1 MLEDLF
7 AGEVESVDGEEESF
21 SEKVE
26 SVDGKGKV
34 ESIDGKEKVTLSEDN
49 RKKVEALRRCFA
61 PMYPADAVVR
71 DEELKG
77 VLADVMEHPNHYVLK
92 PQREGGGY
100 NIWGNDI
107 VETLKRKDM

>member
-7 AGEVESVDGEEESF
+7 AGEVESVDG
-21 SEKVE
+21 KGVE
-26 SVDGKGKV
+26 LIDGKEKSLS
-34 ESIDGKEKVTLSEDN
+34 EKEKVTLSEDN

-71 DEELKG
+71 NEELKG

>member
-7 AGEVESVDGEEESF
+7 AGEVESVDGKEKSFREE
-21 SEKVE
+21 
-26 SVDGKGKV
+26 KV
-34 ESIDGKEKVTLSEDN
+34 ESIDGKEKSLSEKVTLSEDN

-71 DEELKG
+71 DKELKG
-77 VLADVMEHPNHYVLK
+77 VMADVMEHPNHYVLK

-107 VETLKRKDM
+107 VDTLKRKDM

>member
-7 AGEVESVDGEEESF
+7 AGEVESVDGKEKSLN
-21 SEKVE
+21 EKVE
-26 SVDGKGKV
+26 SLSKN
-34 ESIDGKEKVTLSEDN
+34 EKMALSEDN

-71 DEELKG
+71 DEELKD
-77 VLADVMEHPNHYVLK
+77 VLADVLEHPNHYVLK